1 MTAPCWIEKLPHFG
15 WMSRDRFLPK
25 VEPERQKALL
35 RKTLLH
41 PADSQADVLL
51 GEDGQEGEGKIDF
64 GYAIL
69 VQIE

>member
-1 MTAPCWIEKLPHFG
+1 
-15 WMSRDRFLPK
+15 MSRDRFLLK

-35 RKTLLH
+35 RKALLH